1 MNNSLNQKIS
11 QFIDHDLNDDDALD
25 LLETLQ
31 RDQNLENTLKRY
43 AAISHALKSQEFL
56 VVKAD
61 FSARITQE
69 IQQEPYYVQP
79 RKRAVTI
86 RYPVHFALAASIAG
100 LAILATPIFDNDF
113 LFNPSNTSLPIAQK
127 SSGQTLTASLSEH
140 HFAQAHDKYPLNKR
154 INDYLQA
161 HNARIDNELDLA
173 PVTRVTHY
181 SPK

>member
-11 QFIDHDLNDDDALD
+11 QLIDHDLDCDDALK

-31 RDQNLENTLKRY
+31 HDQNLENTLKRY
-43 AAISHALKSQEFL
+43 AAISHALKSQEVL
-56 VVKAD
+56 VIKSD

-69 IQQEPYYVQP
+69 IQREAYHLQP
-79 RKRAVTI
+79 RKQTSNV
-86 RYPVHFALAASIAG
+86 RYPVHFALAASVAV
-100 LAILATPIFDNDF
+100 LAILVASIVKNDAH
-113 LFNPSNTSLPIAQK
+113 FNPSNAGVPMAQK
-127 SSGQTLTASLSEH
+127 SLGQTLTASLPEH

-161 HNARIDNELDLA
+161 HNAHLDNELELA
-173 PVTRVTHY
+173 PLTSVTHY